1 MPKPGRRPGRSGRP
15 PRGRGRRCDLHAES
29 KTIEILLYTRRGCH
43 LCEAVEDLLP
53 HHAHAARVVDIG
65 GDDRL
70 EAEYGLRVPV
80 LVIDGAVAAEGRI
93 DESTL
98 IVALARRGVTGRD

>member
-1 MPKPGRRPGRSGRP
+1 M
-15 PRGRGRRCDLHAES
+15 ES
-29 KTIEILLYTRRGCH
+29 TIIEILLYTRRGCH
-43 LCEAVEDLLP
+43 LCEAVEDLLS
-53 HHAHAARVVDIG
+53 HHAPGVRIVDIG

-70 EAEYGLRVPV
+70 EAEFGVRVPV
-80 LVIDGAVAAEGRI
+80 LVIDGGVAAEGRI